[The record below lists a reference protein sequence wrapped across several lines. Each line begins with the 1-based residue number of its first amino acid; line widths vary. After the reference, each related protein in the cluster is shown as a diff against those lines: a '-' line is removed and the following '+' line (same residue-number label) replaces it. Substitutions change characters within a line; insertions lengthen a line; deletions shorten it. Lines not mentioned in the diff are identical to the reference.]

1 MPISDTGKAISKVSG
16 LLKYW
21 IAQRTGY
28 HVEVGR
34 AEPPTAAAVDGRL
47 NLFLYQ
53 VHFDASMKNIPLR
66 EGGPEPL
73 WLVLKYLMTAFDKD
87 GNSES
92 AHAHEYLGVGMR
104 VLQELNYL
112 SLTSDPDTVD
122 ALSNNPE
129 PLKITF
135 DDVNSDL
142 ISKLMQGSEEKYRFS
157 VGFQVRPVMIAFPEP
172 PDLSLPVGIDFTQS
186 PPAVREEEE
195 KGVHIDVVPHMR
207 PQITRISPSTFEV
220 EETVTVY
227 GTHLDQAGLAVR
239 LGPAELGAS
248 AQQPGKL
255 QFKANGIF
263 ETGGVISA
271 GSFSL
276 KIVKYLTRGRT
287 RSSNLLP
294 ANLLPR
300 LDTAVVNPGTPSLA
314 DNPDE
319 PGKKVVTGD
328 ITLTGVLLGTEKDDI
343 VVSFY
348 SDGKMVGYIE
358 VDAVPP
364 SDPLQAQL
372 QFSITPAHK
381 VPEGVYRLILT
392 VNGQQART
400 APTVELIV
408 P

>member
-1 MPISDTGKAISKVSG
+1 MPIIDTGKAIGKVSA
-16 LLKYW
+16 LLKHW

-34 AEPPTAAAVDGRL
+34 AEPPSAAAVDGRL

-66 EGGPEPL
+66 EDGPEPL
-73 WLVLKYLMTAFDKD
+73 WLVLRYLLTAFDKD

-92 AHAHEYLGVGMR
+92 ADAHEYLGVGMR

-142 ISKLMQGSEEKYRFS
+142 ISKLMQGAEEKYRFS

-172 PDLSLPVGIDFTQS
+172 PARSLPVGIDFTQS
-186 PPAVREEEE
+186 PPAVREEKE

-207 PQITRISPSTFEV
+207 PEITHISPSSFEV
-220 EETVTVY
+220 NETVTVY
-227 GTHLDQAGLAVR
+227 GTNLDQAGLAVR
-239 LGPAELGAS
+239 LGSAELGAS
-248 AQQPGKL
+248 AQQAGKL

-276 KIVKYLTRGRT
+276 KIVKYLTHGRT
-287 RSSNLLP
+287 RSGNLLA

-300 LDTAVVNPGTPSLA
+300 LDTAVVHPGSLVLV
-314 DNPDE
+314 NHPDGG
-319 PGKKVVTGD
+319 GKQVVTAT
-328 ITLTGVLLGTEKDDI
+328 ISLTGVLLGTHKDDI
-343 VVSFY
+343 LVSFY

-358 VDAVPP
+358 VDSVPP
-364 SDPLQAQL
+364 SDPPQTELTFNIGAAQ
-372 QFSITPAHK
+372 K
-381 VPEGVYRLILT
+381 VPEGVYRLILM